1 MRKIYI
7 LLIIVGALVIILA
20 VAYFLVLALA
30 GDKSQTA
37 IPVTSAS
44 SQELSVGAYYYTY
57 DSKDSPFWQK
67 CLRKKLNIPQ
77 QPQLGEYS
85 CRDEAVIKQHLGWAK
100 EAGIDFFTMS
110 WFGPGSGSDVTIKN
124 YFAAYLKRQKSDF
137 KFCLIYQTPYI
148 LPFEKGVVIID
159 RDALRLFQN
168 HLLYAADEYFKEPNY
183 LKINNRPVLF
193 IYVSNL
199 LRGDYELALTKT
211 CNVIKQRTGLDIFL
225 VGDEVIFPEGDSRQ
239 TKPDKKR
246 LGMFDAITTHMLF
259 GPTKYDGLPIL
270 TGFFKDL
277 DAIFQ
282 SYRQLARE
290 KDVMFI
296 PCAMP
301 GFNNRGFNKEVAK
314 PARPDDAGRSG
325 GYPILPREATIER
338 DNEGTTY
345 SVYLDIAR
353 KYVDPSLGILMINS
367 FNGFSDDTQIEP
379 VVSNFITPASAP
391 AELTGGYRYYNYQN
405 LYLKLTKEGLKD

>member
-7 LLIIVGALVIILA
+7 LVIVVGALTLVSGA
-20 VAYFLVLALA
+20 AYFLVSFLAGNKSGPALA
-30 GDKSQTA
+30 PVSQK
-37 IPVTSAS
+37 
-44 SQELSVGAYYYTY
+44 LSVGAYYYTY
-57 DSKDSPFWQK
+57 DSKDSLFWQRY
-67 CLRKKLNIPQ
+67 LREKLNIQQ

-85 CRDEAVIKQHLGWAK
+85 CRDEAVIKQHLDWAK
-100 EAGIDFFTMS
+100 DAGIDFFAMS
-110 WFGPGSGSDVTIKN
+110 WFGPGSASDVTIKN
-124 YFAAYLKRQKSDF
+124 YFNAYLKRNKPDF
-137 KFCLIYQTPYI
+137 RFCLVYQTPYI

-159 RDALRLFQN
+159 RDALRLLQN
-168 HLLYAADEYFKEPNY
+168 HLLYAADEYFNEPNY
-183 LKINNRPVLF
+183 LKINGRPALF
-193 IYVSNL
+193 IYVSHL

-211 CNVIKQRTGLDIFL
+211 CNIVKQRTGLDIFL
-225 VGDEVIFPEGDSRQ
+225 VGDEVIFSEGGARQGPGGTQPGSGGSRQ
-239 TKPDKKR
+239 TQPDKKR
-246 LGMFDAITTHMLF
+246 IAVFDAITTHTIV
-259 GPTKYDGLPIL
+259 GPAKYDGLPVL

-301 GFNNRGFNKEVAK
+301 GFNNRGFNKEWAK
-314 PARPDDAGRSG
+314 
-325 GYPILPREATIER
+325 YPILPREATLDK

-353 KYVDPSLGILMINS
+353 KYVDPALGMLMINS

-379 VVSNFITPASAP
+379 VASDFVTPASAP
-391 AELTGGYRYYNYQN
+391 AELTGGYRYYNYGD
-405 LYLKLTKEGLKD
+405 LYLRLTKEGIKE

>member
-7 LLIIVGALVIILA
+7 LVIVVGALTLVSA
-20 VAYFLVLALA
+20 AAYFLVSALA
-30 GDKSQTA
+30 GNKSG
-37 IPVTSAS
+37 PVIGPV
-44 SQELSVGAYYYTY
+44 SQKLSVGAYYYTY
-57 DSKDSPFWQK
+57 DLKDSLFWQRY
-67 CLRKKLNIPQ
+67 LRKKLNIQQ

-85 CRDEAVIKQHLGWAK
+85 CRDEAVIKQHLDWARD
-100 EAGIDFFTMS
+100 AGIDFFAMS
-110 WFGPGSGSDVTIKN
+110 WFGPGSYSDVTVKN
-124 YFAAYLKRQKSDF
+124 YFSDYLKRTKNDF
-137 KFCLIYQTPYI
+137 KFCLVYQTPYL

-183 LKINNRPVLF
+183 LKINGRPVLF
-193 IYVSNL
+193 IYVSHL

-211 CNVIKQRTGLDIFL
+211 CNIIKQRTGLDIFL
-225 VGDEVIFPEGDSRQ
+225 VGDEVIFPEGATRQGSGGSRQ
-239 TKPDKKR
+239 TQPDKKR
-246 LGMFDAITTHMLF
+246 IAVFDAITTQTIF
-259 GPTKYDGLPIL
+259 GPTRYDGLPVL

-301 GFNNRGFNKEVAK
+301 GFNNRGYDK
-314 PARPDDAGRSG
+314 AGAGSR
-325 GYPILPREATIER
+325 YPILPREATLDK

-353 KYVDPSLGILMINS
+353 KYVDPSLGMLMINS

-379 VVSNFITPASAP
+379 VAGNFVTPGSAP
-391 AELTGGYRYYNYQN
+391 AELTNGYRYYNYQD
-405 LYLKLTKEGLKD
+405 LYLRLTKERLRE